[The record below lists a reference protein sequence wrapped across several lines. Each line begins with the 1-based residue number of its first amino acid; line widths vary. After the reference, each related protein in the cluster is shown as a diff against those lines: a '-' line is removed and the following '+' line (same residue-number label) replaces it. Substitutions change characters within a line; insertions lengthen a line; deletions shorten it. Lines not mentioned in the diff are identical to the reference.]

1 MNKFVYNFLNIITLG
16 IFSLC
21 LKNKAKKVSNKIN
34 QELTY
39 EKKYDFNIEN
49 FVKDLGGIENFLE
62 VSSTLSTV
70 KISLNDMTKIDSNLK
85 QKYKINGLSK
95 TKNTLFL
102 VFGNNSIAIAND
114 LNKILSK

>member
-1 MNKFVYNFLNIITLG
+1 MNNFVYNFLNIITLG
-16 IFSLC
+16 IFSIC
-21 LKNKAKKVSNKIN
+21 WKNKAKKVSNKIN

-114 LNKILSK
+114 LNKMLSK

>member
-39 EKKYDFNIEN
+39 EKKYDFN
-49 FVKDLGGIENFLE
+49 IENFLE

-114 LNKILSK
+114 LNKMLSK